1 MGDGSVWVDFGDS
14 AVAVIWRWT
23 IGGFGDGFLF
33 PRGPFL
39 RRQESHSVV
48 HATIGKNPPFRR
60 QLTPPLAAYD
70 CEIPAFAGMV
80 LWGTGVC
87 VDFGD
92 SAVAVIWRWT
102 IGGFGDGFLFPCGP
116 FLRRQESHSV
126 VHATIGKNPP
136 FCRQLTPPLAAYDCE
151 IPAYAGM
158 VYLCTDDC
166 GRIRRCLWYDTVRF
180 LFSQEWSTC
189 VRTIVGE
196 YGVVCGTTL

>member
-14 AVAVIWRWT
+14 VTAIWRWT

-48 HATIGKNPPFRR
+48 HATIGKNPPFCR

-70 CEIPAFAGMV
+70 CEIPAF
-80 LWGTGVC
+80 
-87 VDFGD
+87 
-92 SAVAVIWRWT
+92 
-102 IGGFGDGFLFPCGP
+102 
-116 FLRRQESHSV
+116 
-126 VHATIGKNPP
+126 
-136 FCRQLTPPLAAYDCE
+136 
-151 IPAYAGM
+151 AGM

-180 LFSQEWSTC
+180 LLSQEWSRGRAA
-189 VRTIVGE
+189 VSPIPPVSVKLNAIPNNRK
-196 YGVVCGTTL
+196 YRQ